1 MNTRSK
7 STLFLI
13 EQLIVIAVFAI
24 SAAACITI
32 LTSAYFT
39 SVETNEIKNAILIAE
54 NVAETFKAT
63 NGSIDSVV
71 RLLGAESYNTTA
83 TIYYNSR
90 WQVSS
95 ENDASYRLQLSQPV
109 KTPGSKVSVISSEIN
124 VSKITGEDIIS
135 FPIAVTTPET
145 GGEADE

>member
-39 SVETNEIKNAILIAE
+39 SVESRDIKYAVLVAE
-54 NVAETFKAT
+54 NVAETFKAS
-63 NGSIDSVV
+63 NGSIDSVT
-71 RLLGAESYNTTA
+71 RLLGGENYNTTA
-83 TIYYNSR
+83 TIYYNSK

-95 ENDASYRLQLSQPV
+95 ENEASYILQLSQPV
-109 KTPGSKVSVISSEIN
+109 TTSGSKISIISSNIN
-124 VSKITGEDIIS
+124 VSKTTGEEIIS
-135 FPIAVTTPET
+135 FPITVTKQTT